1 MISGASADAL
11 RMKVEGTGAPLEP
24 YYQLVDPP
32 AVPTAT
38 RRASPT
44 SGRMLDGQVPTG
56 PTYHAQVIA
65 YASQMKAQQ
74 GQADDAHSDSSGGA
88 DSASGQRSAEGA
100 PMQRR
105 AAADYDDYF
114 RHDRYSRNGSSEY
127 KSSRAGCCCGVAVG
141 NNVQFWRL
149 SPQARLFPR
158 VCMWGPDWPCM
169 FVTYALLIGPSIAF
183 LLFVAPNLHPA
194 VVAFG
199 VILCLLAVAMFTVT
213 NARYR
218 AGGAGREGPCGP
230 YPLLPLLQRPWHRAQ
245 ANGGA
250 AGGSAGCAGRGGAP

>member
-1 MISGASADAL
+1 MSVDAL
-11 RMKVEGTGAPLEP
+11 RMKVEEGAGAPLEP
-24 YYQLVDPP
+24 YYQLIDPP
-32 AVPTAT
+32 TAAT
-38 RRASPT
+38 RRASPS
-44 SGRMLDGQVPTG
+44 SGRMLDGQAPTG
-56 PTYHAQVIA
+56 TTTYHAQVVA
-65 YASQMKAQQ
+65 YASQMKVQQ
-74 GQADDAHSDSSGGA
+74 VQTDDAHSDSSGGT
-88 DSASGQRSAEGA
+88 DSGQRSAEGA

-141 NNVQFWRL
+141 NNVQFWRT

-199 VILCLLAVAMFTVT
+199 VILCLVAVAMFTVT
-213 NARYR
+213 NARCR
-218 AGGAGREGPCGP
+218 AGGAGRRGTRGL
-230 YPLLPLLQRPWHRAQ
+230 YPLLPLLQRPWYRTQ
-245 ANGGA
+245 ADGGA
-250 AGGSAGCAGRGGAP
+250 AGGGTGCAG